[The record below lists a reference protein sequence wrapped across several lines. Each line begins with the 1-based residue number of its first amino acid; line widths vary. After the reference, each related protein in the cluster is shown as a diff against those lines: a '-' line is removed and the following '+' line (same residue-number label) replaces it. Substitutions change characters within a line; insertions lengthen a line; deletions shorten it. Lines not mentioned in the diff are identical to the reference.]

1 LENALRS
8 NRDHDNRSPG
18 RPALSGYIIGT
29 EFERMRDTCINF
41 TGRLI
46 KLVPLR
52 F

>member
-1 LENALRS
+1 MHCIVNATMLT
-8 NRDHDNRSPG
+8 G
-18 RPALSGYIIGT
+18 LLGPALFGYIIGT

-41 TGRLI
+41 TGRLV